1 MEGGDVTSG
10 GTHDDNIRH
19 AITKL
24 AHLHF
29 PTNNIS
35 YKRLLLLGEEKWR
48 VKMYGFTGLD
58 LIKKKDFSKE
68 AEIVKKYKL
77 HKKQPI
83 LICTFHPLSSNI
95 TETKKETEC
104 SFRAL
109 KKILKEHDLKCIIT
123 YPNNDAG
130 SNFILEKIK
139 KFESIFNNV
148 KLFKSLGRKDYWG
161 LLNLNKS
168 KYRIIC
174 IGNSSSGIK
183 ESSAFNCPTVNIGV
197 RQEGRIAGK
206 NVIQAKA
213 DENDIYTSI
222 MKCLTDQS
230 FLKEI
235 KSSSNPYGIGNAGS
249 RIAKTLE
256 KFELND
262 KVLIKKLLYR
272 SKMQEN
278 ILIIILARYGSRRIK
293 NKNMRLFNNK
303 PLVSWSIEQALRISN
318 KNTKVILSTD
328 SLEILDYAEKYA
340 NLEKIKRPKSLA
352 TSKASSFKAI
362 RHVIKKIKYE
372 GNVNS
377 ITTYVTI
384 AK

>member
-1 MEGGDVTSG
+1 MKIKKKKNIFFFTANRAEYGLQLSVMQALKKSDIVDYFLLISGNHLDKRFGKTISEIIEDDHKNIIKINSYNRYSHPAQMAISVSKIISKITKLIDKLEPEVLVVHGDRSEALAATIAAHENNIAIAHLEGGDATSG

-139 KFESIFNNV
+139 KLESIFNNV

-222 MKCLTDQS
+222 MKC
-230 FLKEI
+230 
-235 KSSSNPYGIGNAGS
+235 
-249 RIAKTLE
+249 
-256 KFELND
+256 
-262 KVLIKKLLYR
+262 
-272 SKMQEN
+272 
-278 ILIIILARYGSRRIK
+278 
-293 NKNMRLFNNK
+293 
-303 PLVSWSIEQALRISN
+303 
-318 KNTKVILSTD
+318 
-328 SLEILDYAEKYA
+328 
-340 NLEKIKRPKSLA
+340 
-352 TSKASSFKAI
+352 
-362 RHVIKKIKYE
+362 
-372 GNVNS
+372 
-377 ITTYVTI
+377 
-384 AK
+384 